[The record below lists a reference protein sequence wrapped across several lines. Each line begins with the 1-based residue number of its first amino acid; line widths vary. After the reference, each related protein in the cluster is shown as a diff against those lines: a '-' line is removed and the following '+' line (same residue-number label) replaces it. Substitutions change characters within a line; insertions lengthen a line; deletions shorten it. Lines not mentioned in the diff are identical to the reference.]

1 MCIWSTYTSLRESV
15 SDLHLCHKNKEVEL
29 ADQPHKIAGMLLYAK
44 TNKEIT
50 PNREGNKIA
59 VWTLDLNQD
68 FSKIKRQLDCIVTD
82 YLEFEMVAM

>member
-1 MCIWSTYTSLRESV
+1 
-15 SDLHLCHKNKEVEL
+15 
-29 ADQPHKIAGMLLYAK
+29 MLLYAK

-82 YLEFEMVAM
+82 YLEFEMAAM